1 MLSNQRQL
9 FDIPQEVTYLDCAA
23 YSPLLKAVRAAGEEG
38 LDRKYHP
45 WSIDLTQ
52 TPAEAE
58 KLRGM
63 VAGLIGAGVDDVA
76 IINSTSYGI
85 ETAARNLPLGS
96 GQKVLVLQDQ
106 FPSNV
111 LSWRNLAAETGGSLT
126 FVPRPHDGDWTRA
139 VLERLDANVAI
150 AALPPCHWSDGSR
163 LDLKAVGARCRELG
177 AAFVI
182 DGTQA
187 VGAMPFDVSE
197 LQPDFLVFSAYKWL
211 MCPYTQG
218 FLYAAPHRQQG
229 KPLEYHRWN
238 HAAPQGVAVTI
249 GYADEYN
256 TGARRYDMGEVN
268 NFIHL
273 PMAIAA
279 LGQIIEWTPA
289 AIQAHVQPLTDTVAA
304 RARERG
310 WSVPP
315 DGKRVGHY
323 IGMVLPQGGT
333 ADIAMRLKRE
343 ANVHISPRGAGL
355 RVSPHV
361 FNDAADIE
369 RLFQALDSVLAS

>member
-58 KLRGM
+58 KLRRM

-289 AIQAHVQPLTDTVAA
+289 AIQAHVQPLTDMVAV

-310 WSVPP
+310 WSVPL

-323 IGMVLPQGGT
+323 IGMVLPLGGT